1 MEQLKKYIQLNCKYI
16 HTVPDYYEEM
26 KEPYYESSLYVI
38 YNNTNYSVKKIIKKD
53 SDYLFK
59 ELLDELVK
67 KIVFEIGILC
77 IKDSFNKDSF
87 NKDSFNKDSFTILH
101 RGNCRDFQENSIN
114 GLEDACIKYDGF
126 ETDIRLTQDNYWVVN
141 HDSDCL
147 RIHQKDLILKK
158 TSLVDILCKT
168 NIPMFKKLL
177 FTNNYVNK
185 LINIEIKEKYDECSI
200 ISKIS
205 LINILLKFKNKVL
218 VSSFDWNW
226 FKYIDSYNLNFAHLI
241 LDINEL
247 PKIYNKL
254 IIAKSDY
261 QNIILKNS
269 NLPIFGVYGSTK
281 KFKHVTLSII
291 DL

>member
-1 MEQLKKYIQLNCKYI
+1 MEELKKYIKLNGKYI
-16 HTVPDYYEEM
+16 YTIFDEDDDGEVNC
-26 KEPYYESSLYVI
+26 ESSLSVI
-38 YNNTNYSVKKIIKKD
+38 YNNTNYSVKRIIKGNID
-53 SDYLFK
+53 NIFK

-67 KIVFEIGILC
+67 KILFEIGQLH
-77 IKDSFNKDSF
+77 IKDSFNKE
-87 NKDSFNKDSFTILH
+87 NFTILH

-226 FKYIDSYNLNFAHLI
+226 FKFIDSYNLNFAHLI

-247 PKIYNKL
+247 PKIYDKL
-254 IIAKSDY
+254 IIAKNDY
-261 QNIILKNS
+261 QDIILKNS
-269 NLPIFGVYGSTK
+269 DLPIFGVYGSTK

>member
-1 MEQLKKYIQLNCKYI
+1 MEELKKYIKLNGKYI
-16 HTVPDYYEEM
+16 YTIFDEDDDGEVNC
-26 KEPYYESSLYVI
+26 ESSLSVI
-38 YNNTNYSVKKIIKKD
+38 YNNTNYSVKRIIKGNID
-53 SDYLFK
+53 NIFK

-67 KIVFEIGILC
+67 KILFEIGQLH
-77 IKDSFNKDSF
+77 IKDSFNKE
-87 NKDSFNKDSFTILH
+87 NFTILH

-126 ETDIRLTQDNYWVVN
+126 ETDIRLTQDNYWIVN

-226 FKYIDSYNLNFAHLI
+226 FKFIDSYNLNFAHLI

-247 PKIYNKL
+247 PKIYDKL
-254 IIAKSDY
+254 IIAKNDY
-261 QNIILKNS
+261 QDIILKNS
-269 NLPIFGVYGSTK
+269 DLPIFGVYGSTK

>member
-1 MEQLKKYIQLNCKYI
+1 MEELKKYIKLNGKYI
-16 HTVPDYYEEM
+16 YTIFDEDDDGEVNC
-26 KEPYYESSLYVI
+26 ESSLSVI
-38 YNNTNYSVKKIIKKD
+38 YNNTNYSVKRIIKGNID
-53 SDYLFK
+53 NIFK

-67 KIVFEIGILC
+67 KILFEIGQLH
-77 IKDSFNKDSF
+77 IKDSFNKE
-87 NKDSFNKDSFTILH
+87 NHTILH
-101 RGNCRDFQENSIN
+101 RGNCKDFQENSIKA
-114 GLEDACIKYDGF
+114 LEDACIKYDGF

-226 FKYIDSYNLNFAHLI
+226 FKFIDSYNLNFAHLI

-247 PKIYNKL
+247 PKIYDKL
-254 IIAKSDY
+254 IIAKNDY
-261 QNIILKNS
+261 QDIILKNS
-269 NLPIFGVYGSTK
+269 NLHIFGVYGSTK